1 MSDTVHCTVCT
12 VVTVKCGRPVGL
24 PEIFKISLDP
34 LEELKTATLQ
44 SAERYQHEVCS
55 MQ

>member
-34 LEELKTATLQ
+34 LEELKTAT
-44 SAERYQHEVCS
+44 SERSQHEVCS